1 MSYAA
6 IVVARSAQ
14 GWTASEVD
22 LDEVEDVDGAAE
34 LAREISA
41 GAHPTVL
48 FIEEEDEYLAILRVD
63 GDFDDPRVFV
73 SDAKAVDNFR
83 LAALLL
89 DGIEP
94 EPDDDD
100 DDDDDAPAGHD
111 SEPAGDVDLLSDLGT
126 PAGSLVALCDQE
138 GTLPSDVVAVVCE
151 NAGCLAE
158 LEMLRE
164 A

>member
-6 IVVARSAQ
+6 IVVAKSAE

-22 LDEVEDVDGAAE
+22 LDDVEDVDGAAE
-34 LAREISA
+34 LAREVSA
-41 GAHPTVL
+41 GAHPTLL

-63 GDFDDPRVFV
+63 DDFDDPRVFV

-83 LAALLL
+83 LAAMLL
-89 DGIEP
+89 DGVDAEL
-94 EPDDDD
+94 PDDV
-100 DDDDDAPAGHD
+100 DDDDAPAGHE
-111 SEPAGDVDLLSDLGT
+111 SEPAGDTDLLSDLGT
-126 PAGSLVALCDQE
+126 PARSLVALCDQE

>member
-1 MSYAA
+1 VSYAA

-34 LAREISA
+34 LAREVSA

-94 EPDDDD
+94 EPDDEDD
-100 DDDDDAPAGHD
+100 EDAPAGHD

-126 PAGSLVALCDQE
+126 SARSLVALCDQE
-138 GTLPSDVVAVVCE
+138 GTLPSDVVAAVCE